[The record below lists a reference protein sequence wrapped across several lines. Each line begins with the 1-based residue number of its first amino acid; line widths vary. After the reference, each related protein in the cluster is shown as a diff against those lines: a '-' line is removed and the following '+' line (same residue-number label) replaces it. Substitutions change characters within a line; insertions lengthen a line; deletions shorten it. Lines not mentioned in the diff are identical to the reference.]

1 MTDRQL
7 IGQEFLENIF
17 LIIFSPNKILMTV
30 KTQTMARERMR
41 TVVASKRIASKKLIS
56 IKGVYSLIKT
66 KIQPI

>member
-1 MTDRQL
+1 MTGCHL
-7 IGQEFLENIF
+7 SGQEFREKIF
-17 LIIFSPNKILMTV
+17 LIIFNPNKILMTV

-56 IKGVYSLIKT
+56 GKGVYSLIKT